1 MGAFSG
7 VGLVL
12 GLCMFLVSFAP
23 SLLPRRWLE
32 QGVIGGMVA
41 AIGYLIGDLL
51 ELTADALGRLL
62 GLSVQVSWTMPGG
75 YVVLTVLG
83 ALVLALGWWW
93 SAREHRKTARLVSMP
108 PQPIWHDIASTAVA
122 MALLIVLILLL
133 KLFEVFTGWLTRG
146 LDLFL
151 PTLLS
156 ITLALVVAVIVLR
169 MVNRMLFGRA
179 LAAISRQAEKMN
191 RRRPH
196 GVVAPQLA
204 TRSGSPGATQAWDD
218 LGRRGQIFT
227 SCGPS
232 AEQIAAVVGE
242 PAMEPIRVYA
252 TQGEG
257 GVEQAV
263 KVAMAE
269 VRRTGALNRSVIVVD
284 TPAGRGWVDEFS
296 VQSVEHLTHG
306 DCATIAIQYS
316 QLASAFVFVADRETP
331 RACAFAL
338 LAALEDEIELLP
350 QDRRPLI
357 YASGESLGSYGGHG
371 AFVDADDMVARVA
384 GALWIGTPG
393 FTEIPRRLTRSRMR
407 GSPEIT
413 PVIDNGRH
421 IRFVTK
427 PTELVADAYGRS
439 LGPWQA
445 PRIVYAQHAS
455 DPMARF
461 TADLAWREPDWMRER
476 AGSDVNPSLRW
487 WPLVTW
493 FQTSTDMLT
502 SLDTPPGHGHIY
514 EDELVPLWAAVL
526 QQPDAPVSAIIAS
539 IKESVAVLNKS
550 RPSSVTAS
558 SGSGSGSR
566 GSFSPGGGL
575 GGPAAIE

>member
-32 QGVIGGMVA
+32 QGVIGGIVA
-41 AIGYLIGDLL
+41 AIGYLIGFLL
-51 ELTADALGRLL
+51 ELTADAIGRLL
-62 GLSVQVSWTMPGG
+62 GLNVQVSWTMPGG
-75 YVVLTVLG
+75 YVVLAVLG
-83 ALVLALGWWW
+83 AILLALGWWW
-93 SAREHRKTARLVSMP
+93 SVREHRKTAELVNMP
-108 PQPIWHDIASTAVA
+108 PQPFWHDIASTLVA
-122 MALLIVLILLL
+122 LALLAVLILLIKAL
-133 KLFEVFTGWLTRG
+133 YAFTSWVTSG

-151 PTLLS
+151 PSLLS
-156 ITLALVVAVIVLR
+156 VTVAVIVALIALR
-169 MVNRMLFGRA
+169 LVNRMLFARA
-179 LAAISRQAEKMN
+179 LAAFTRQAEKLN

-196 GVVAPQLA
+196 GVVAPQVP
-204 TRSGSPGATQAWDD
+204 TRSGSPGAAQAWDD

-227 SCGPS
+227 SCGPT
-232 AEQIAAVVGE
+232 AAQIAAVVGE

-252 TQGEG
+252 TQSEG
-257 GVEQAV
+257 GIEQAV
-263 KVAMAE
+263 RVAMAE
-269 VRRTGALNRSVIVVD
+269 VQRTGALQRSVIVVD

-296 VQSVEHLTHG
+296 VQAVEYLTHG

-316 QLASAFVFVADRETP
+316 KLASAFVFVADPETP
-331 RACAFAL
+331 RESAFAL
-338 LAALEDEIELLP
+338 MAALEDAIELLP
-350 QDRRPLI
+350 EDRRPVL

-371 AFVDADDMVARVA
+371 AFVDADDMVSRLA
-384 GALWIGTPG
+384 GAVWIGTPG
-393 FTEIPRRLTRSRMR
+393 FTEIARTLTRTRMR

-421 IRFVTK
+421 IRFVTE
-427 PTELVADAYGRS
+427 PAELHADAYGRS
-439 LGPWQA
+439 LGPWPA

-476 AGSDVNPSLRW
+476 AGRDVNPSLRW

-526 QQPDAPVSAIIAS
+526 QKSAAPVPAIIEA
-539 IKESVAVLNKS
+539 IKASVAVLK
-550 RPSSVTAS
+550 RPRAGSVSSA
-558 SGSGSGSR
+558 GSGSGAVR
-566 GSFSPGGGL
+566 PLRPGGGL
-575 GGPAAIE
+575 GGPGASG